1 MGAYDNITILRD
13 TSLLEG
19 AKSVEKFGKFVAGS
33 IVSSQKAREAR
44 AASTEKNRIR
54 VQGAQGKIAGIQWKN
69 ATDNQGKWKGPK
81 QGELWDKY
89 VANVKF
95 LLEGDGGQ
103 NIGSIKAATEIETN
117 SKLTD
122 EQRSQYRAIMNKA
135 NIYQTNAIQNNSY
148 ALSDMIDFDGVGQ
161 KGMLNTHYWAGDTDI
176 EKDTN
181 MLTAFGL
188 KNLPMKGSSYIKDQK
203 IGDNGES
210 LLFVETTIEKDS
222 EAWKSL
228 SDETK
233 AKLEENLV
241 KNIATGKM
249 EGKLTFEKDFA
260 SLISTDGENITGGLI
275 RRIGT
280 TIDVAK
286 INEESE
292 IVSDGDIESTYVMG
306 GENAQVFITEGVGDS
321 GKSQTTG
328 YKIVSEAAI
337 NANDTFTAE
346 VASRAEV
353 MLDNPLQ
360 NPSALGDL
368 QAQMQNTLKMGTND
382 WNLKVPGTGTKDVNG
397 EVLIPLRIINNFNEF
412 NDLKVPEKEAILV
425 DELKEQYYEE
435 TFAKLKKSKYNELPY
450 DMQQFIVNNE
460 GAPPEDLDKIY
471 YFKEQKTIQ
480 STNEDKD
487 LYLEEIA
494 TSLMDIE
501 LSSSRDGELLEA
513 GGDQKGAS
521 EGGWNQSNADKHVN
535 YIRQK
540 LKLQAATGDDARE
553 KVRAMWERK
562 NKEAVKRGEEPVDVN
577 EKVNAVKRRSLW
589 VLNPVKNDWEEQG
602 KGVYDPFDNSS
613 LRNIVTK
620 YKFKT
625 ATRKKEFEN
634 FSIKQDRAKALANAK
649 TN

>member
-1 MGAYDNITILRD
+1 MGAYDNPTILRD
-13 TSLLEG
+13 TSLG
-19 AKSVEKFGKFVAGS
+19 VYSKAIDTFGKTVAGG
-33 IVSSQKAREAR
+33 IIANQKAREAR
-44 AASTEKNRIR
+44 AASTEKNRKR
-54 VQGAQGKIAGIQWKN
+54 VQAAQGKIASLQWKN
-69 ATDNQGKWKGPK
+69 ATDNQGKWKGVK
-81 QGELWDKY
+81 EGELWDKY
-89 VANVKF
+89 VSNVKF
-95 LLEGDGGQ
+95 LLEGDGGK
-103 NIGSIKAATEIETN
+103 NIGSIKAATELETN
-117 SKLTD
+117 SNLTD
-122 EQRSQYRAIMNKA
+122 EQRSQYRAIINKS

-148 ALSDMIDFDGVGQ
+148 ALSDMIDFEGVGQ
-161 KGMLNTHYWAGDTDI
+161 NGMLNTHYWAGDTNV

-222 EAWKSL
+222 EAWQAL

-233 AKLEENLV
+233 AKLEEDLV

-249 EGKLTFEKDFA
+249 EGKITFQKDFA

-275 RRIGT
+275 RKIGT

-286 INEESE
+286 INKESE
-292 IVSDGDIESTYVMG
+292 IVSDGDIEPTYVMG
-306 GENAQVFITEGVGDS
+306 GENSQVFITEGVGDS
-321 GKSQTTG
+321 VKSQTTG

-337 NANDTFTAE
+337 NANDTFTTE

-353 MLDNPLQ
+353 MLDNPLK

-368 QAQMQNTLKMGTND
+368 QAQMQNTLKMGTDN
-382 WNLKVPGTGTKDVNG
+382 WNLEVPGTDGN
-397 EVLIPLRIINNFNEF
+397 IINNFSEF
-412 NDLKVPEKEAILV
+412 NDLDVPEKEAILV
-425 DELKEQYYEE
+425 NELKEQYYEE
-435 TFAKLKKSKYNELPY
+435 TFAKLKKSKYSELPY

-494 TSLMDIE
+494 TSLMDRE
-501 LSSSRDGELLEA
+501 LSYSRDKELFQA
-513 GGDQKGAS
+513 GGDQEGAS

-540 LKLQAATGDDARE
+540 LKLQAATGDDAKE

-562 NKEAVKRGEEPVDVN
+562 NKEAVRRGEEPVDVN
-577 EKVNAVKRRSLW
+577 EKVSAVKRRSLW

-602 KGVYDPFDNSS
+602 EGVYDPFDNSS
-613 LRNIVTK
+613 LRNIVTR

-634 FSIKQDRAKALANAK
+634 FSIKQDKARTLANAK

>member
-1 MGAYDNITILRD
+1 MGAYDNPTILRD
-13 TSLLEG
+13 TSLG
-19 AKSVEKFGKFVAGS
+19 VYSKAIDTFGKTVAGG
-33 IVSSQKAREAR
+33 IIANQKAREAR
-44 AASTEKNRIR
+44 AASTEKNRKR
-54 VQGAQGKIAGIQWKN
+54 VQAAQGKIASLQWKN
-69 ATDNQGKWKGPK
+69 ATDNQGKWKGVK
-81 QGELWDKY
+81 EGELWDKY
-89 VANVKF
+89 VSNVKF
-95 LLEGDGGQ
+95 LLEGDGGK
-103 NIGSIKAATEIETN
+103 NIGSIKAATELETN
-117 SKLTD
+117 SNLTD
-122 EQRSQYRAIMNKA
+122 EQRSQYRAIINKS

-148 ALSDMIDFDGVGQ
+148 ALSDMIDFEGVGQ
-161 KGMLNTHYWAGDTDI
+161 NGMLNTHYWAGDTNV

-222 EAWKSL
+222 EAWQAL

-233 AKLEENLV
+233 AKLEEDLV

-249 EGKLTFEKDFA
+249 EGKITFQKDFA

-275 RRIGT
+275 RKIGT

-286 INEESE
+286 INKESE
-292 IVSDGDIESTYVMG
+292 IVSDGDIEPTYVMG
-306 GENAQVFITEGVGDS
+306 GENSQVFITEGVGDS

-337 NANDTFTAE
+337 NANDTFTTE

-353 MLDNPLQ
+353 MLDNPLK

-368 QAQMQNTLKMGTND
+368 QAQMQNTLKMGTDN
-382 WNLKVPGTGTKDVNG
+382 WNLEVPGTDGK
-397 EVLIPLRIINNFNEF
+397 IINNFSEF
-412 NDLKVPEKEAILV
+412 NDLDVPEKEAILV
-425 DELKEQYYEE
+425 NELKEQYYEE
-435 TFAKLKKSKYNELPY
+435 TFAKLKKSKYSELPY

-501 LSSSRDGELLEA
+501 LSSSRDKELFEA
-513 GGDQKGAS
+513 GGDQEGAS

-540 LKLQAATGDDARE
+540 LKLQAATGDDAKE

-562 NKEAVKRGEEPVDVN
+562 NKEAVRRGEEPVNVN
-577 EKVNAVKRRSLW
+577 EKVSAVKRRSLW

-602 KGVYDPFDNSS
+602 EGVYDPFDNSS
-613 LRNIVTK
+613 LRNIVTR

-634 FSIKQDRAKALANAK
+634 FSIKQDKARALANAK

>member
-54 VQGAQGKIAGIQWKN
+54 VQGAQGKIAGLQWKN

-81 QGELWDKY
+81 EGELWDKY

-222 EAWKSL
+222 VAWESL

-249 EGKLTFEKDFA
+249 EGKLTFQKDFA

-275 RRIGT
+275 RQIGT
-280 TIDVAK
+280 TINVNQ
-286 INEESE
+286 INEESK
-292 IVSDGDIESTYVMG
+292 IVSGEKLDDAYKMG
-306 GENAQVFITEGVGDS
+306 KQGRNQVFVTTPVGES
-321 GKSQTTG
+321 GKSSTTA
-328 YKIVSEAAI
+328 YELVSDEAVDLNLTLSTEI
-337 NANDTFTAE
+337 D
-346 VASRAEV
+346 SRAEV

-360 NPSALGDL
+360 NPNAMGDL

-397 EVLIPLRIINNFNEF
+397 KVLIPLRIINNFNEF

-435 TFAKLKKSKYNELPY
+435 TFSQLAKKKFKNLPY
-450 DMQQFIVNNE
+450 NVQQFIKNNE
-460 GAPPEDLDKIY
+460 GNNIDQDKYFYLKQGKSTTSTPE
-471 YFKEQKTIQ
+471 E
-480 STNEDKD
+480 ND
-487 LYLEEIA
+487 LYMSDVATNILTLPISQNRDIPGAIEPKQEWSATNVAIHEEYLTKQMGLEAASGQSAKSKVRTQLEGEAKAAEDRGEVFKTPEEI
-494 TSLMDIE
+494 DRE
-501 LSSSRDGELLEA
+501 VNKVDLE
-513 GGDQKGAS
+513 
-521 EGGWNQSNADKHVN
+521 
-535 YIRQK
+535 
-540 LKLQAATGDDARE
+540 
-553 KVRAMWERK
+553 
-562 NKEAVKRGEEPVDVN
+562 
-577 EKVNAVKRRSLW
+577 SLW
-589 VLNPVKNDWEEQG
+589 IKNPKNRKWELQPS
-602 KGVYDPFDNSS
+602 YNSFSNKS
-613 LRNIVTK
+613 LRKTLEKYVFGRTSAEQTK
-620 YKFKT
+620 FRNYYT
-625 ATRKKEFEN
+625 N
-634 FSIKQDRAKALANAK
+634 QDRADLPN
-649 TN
+649 

>member
-1 MGAYDNITILRD
+1 MGAYDNPTILRD
-13 TSLLEG
+13 TSLG
-19 AKSVEKFGKFVAGS
+19 VYSKAIDTFGKTVAGG
-33 IVSSQKAREAR
+33 IIANQKAREAR

-54 VQGAQGKIAGIQWKN
+54 VQGAQAKIAGLQWKN

-89 VANVKF
+89 VSNVKF
-95 LLEGDGGQ
+95 LLEGDGGK

-117 SKLTD
+117 SNLTD
-122 EQRSQYRAIMNKA
+122 EQRSQYRAIINKS

-161 KGMLNTHYWAGDTDI
+161 KGMLNTHYWAGDTDV

-188 KNLPMKGSSYIKDQK
+188 KNLPMKGSSYIRDQK

-222 EAWKSL
+222 EAWQSL

-233 AKLEENLV
+233 AKLEEDLV

-249 EGKLTFEKDFA
+249 EGKLTFQKDFA

-275 RRIGT
+275 RQIGT

-286 INEESE
+286 INKESE

-368 QAQMQNTLKMGTND
+368 QAQMQNTLKMGTDN
-382 WNLKVPGTGTKDVNG
+382 WNLEVPGTDGK
-397 EVLIPLRIINNFNEF
+397 IINNFSEF
-412 NDLKVPEKEAILV
+412 NDLDVPEKEAILV
-425 DELKEQYYEE
+425 NELKEQYYEE

-460 GAPPEDLDKIY
+460 GTPPEDLDKIY

-501 LSSSRDGELLEA
+501 LSSSRDKELFEA
-513 GGDQKGAS
+513 GGDQEGAS

-577 EKVNAVKRRSLW
+577 EKVSAVKRRSLW

-602 KGVYDPFDNSS
+602 EGVYDPFDNSS
-613 LRNIVTK
+613 LRSIVTR

-634 FSIKQDRAKALANAK
+634 FSIKQDRADLPN
-649 TN
+649 

>member
-1 MGAYDNITILRD
+1 MGAYDNPTILRD
-13 TSLLEG
+13 TSLG
-19 AKSVEKFGKFVAGS
+19 VYSKAIDTFGKTVAGG
-33 IVSSQKAREAR
+33 IIANQKAREAR
-44 AASTEKNRIR
+44 AASTEKNRKR
-54 VQGAQGKIAGIQWKN
+54 VQAAQGKIASLQWKN
-69 ATDNQGKWKGPK
+69 ATDNQGKWKGVK
-81 QGELWDKY
+81 EGELWDKY
-89 VANVKF
+89 VSNVKF
-95 LLEGDGGQ
+95 LLEGDGGK
-103 NIGSIKAATEIETN
+103 NIGSIKAATELETN
-117 SKLTD
+117 SNLTD
-122 EQRSQYRAIMNKA
+122 EQRSQYRAIINKS

-148 ALSDMIDFDGVGQ
+148 ALSDMIDFEGVGQ
-161 KGMLNTHYWAGDTDI
+161 NGMLNTHYWAGDTNV

-222 EAWKSL
+222 EAWQSL

-233 AKLEENLV
+233 AKLEEDLV

-249 EGKLTFEKDFA
+249 EGKITFQKDFA

-275 RRIGT
+275 RKIGT

-286 INEESE
+286 INKESE
-292 IVSDGDIESTYVMG
+292 IVSDGDIEPTYVMG
-306 GENAQVFITEGVGDS
+306 GENSQVFITEGVGDS

-337 NANDTFTAE
+337 NANDTFTTE

-353 MLDNPLQ
+353 MLDNPLK

-368 QAQMQNTLKMGTND
+368 QAQMQNTLKMGTDN
-382 WNLKVPGTGTKDVNG
+382 WNLEVPGTDGK
-397 EVLIPLRIINNFNEF
+397 IINNFSEF
-412 NDLKVPEKEAILV
+412 NDLDVPEKEAILV
-425 DELKEQYYEE
+425 NELKEQYYEE
-435 TFAKLKKSKYNELPY
+435 TFAKLKKSKYSELPY

-501 LSSSRDGELLEA
+501 LSSSRDKELFQA
-513 GGDQKGAS
+513 GGDQEGAS

-540 LKLQAATGDDARE
+540 LKLQAATGDDAKE

-562 NKEAVKRGEEPVDVN
+562 NKEAVRRGEEPVDVN
-577 EKVNAVKRRSLW
+577 EKVSAVKRRSLW

-602 KGVYDPFDNSS
+602 EGVYDPFDNSS
-613 LRNIVTK
+613 LRNIVTR

-634 FSIKQDRAKALANAK
+634 FSIKQDKARALANAK